1 MLVGATNFIN
11 NKGKIVSQSKVAIY
25 QPIRV
30 NLAKLM
36 KTKYSVKINWDNWFI
51 KKICRKNKI
60 SQKIPIETFLS
71 EDFAE
76 KNEARDL
83 LTTARLEP
91 EDWTVPKWTS
101 TFRLPDRQVFLI
113 RGSLTKGLFIRLRT
127 VKIFYFFFGC
137 LTFLFIPAKLFE
149 WVEDWSYLGFILTH
163 LIGQRNVILI
173 G

>member
-25 QPIRV
+25 QPIRII
-30 NLAKLM
+30 LAKLM

-83 LTTARLEP
+83 LTTAGLEP
-91 EDWTVPKWTS
+91 EDW
-101 TFRLPDRQVFLI
+101 FR
-113 RGSLTKGLFIRLRT
+113 GK
-127 VKIFYFFFGC
+127 
-137 LTFLFIPAKLFE
+137 
-149 WVEDWSYLGFILTH
+149 
-163 LIGQRNVILI
+163 
-173 G
+173 